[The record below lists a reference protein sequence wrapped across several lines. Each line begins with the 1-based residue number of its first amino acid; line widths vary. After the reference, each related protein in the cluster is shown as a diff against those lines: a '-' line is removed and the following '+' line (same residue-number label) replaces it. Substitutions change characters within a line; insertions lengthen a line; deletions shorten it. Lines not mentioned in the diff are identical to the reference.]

1 MCACTCVQETDTQ
14 EHKTMNEELSINFM
28 RVWVS
33 NVFEFLNAQ
42 QKLGEEGK
50 KFRTL
55 QLSTLLL
62 TMKWQYSLNIST
74 NSTLCIVTT
83 P

>member
-1 MCACTCVQETDTQ
+1 
-14 EHKTMNEELSINFM
+14 MNEELSINVT

-33 NVFEFLNAQ
+33 NMFEFLNAQ

-62 TMKWQYSLNIST
+62 TMKWQYSLNTRT
-74 NSTLCIVTT
+74 NSTPFIVTT